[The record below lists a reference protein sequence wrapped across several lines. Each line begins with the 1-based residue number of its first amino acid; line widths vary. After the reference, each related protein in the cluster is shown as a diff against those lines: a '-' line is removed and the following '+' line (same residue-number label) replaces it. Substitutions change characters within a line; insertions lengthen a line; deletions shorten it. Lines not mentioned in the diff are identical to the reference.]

1 MKRNIIMVL
10 LFVLVL
16 GGALLAKEKT
26 ILKVKVQAANVRS
39 EPDASAPIIARV
51 TIGTLLEVT
60 GKNGAWYEVTVNDKS
75 GEAVTGYIHNAVVEV
90 SGADEEEAEVEP
102 RAAVRREVPRASA
115 RKEIAGGGFKLMAG
129 LSMDNVNLSETL
141 PADAK
146 KTSKMGFMGGLGYE
160 SGGRIAFELD
170 LLYRPGGTVL
180 KATDPANKEKITI
193 SGTAISLPI
202 MLKVRFLPGTTPYIL
217 AGGEVGYLLN
227 QKVVVTAADGT
238 TTEEDVTDNVNRLVY
253 GLVFGGGVELQA
265 GGMNLLLE
273 ARYLLGLSNLIK
285 DPEPGAYMK
294 PTSLAFLLGIKF

>member
-16 GGALLAKEKT
+16 GGALLAKENT
-26 ILKVKVQAANVRS
+26 ILKVKVQTANVRS
-39 EPDASAPIIARV
+39 EPDATAAVIAKV
-51 TIGTLLEVT
+51 GVGTLLEVA
-60 GKNGAWYEVTVNDKS
+60 GKDGAWYEVTVNDQFGK
-75 GEAVTGYIHNAVVEV
+75 EVTGYIHNSVVEV
-90 SGADEEEAEVEP
+90 IGEDEAPAQEKP
-102 RAAVRREVPRASA
+102 RAATRRETPKARAA
-115 RKEIAGGGFKLMAG
+115 KQFAGGGFKLMGG

-160 SGGRIAFELD
+160 GGGMIAFELD

-193 SGTAISLPI
+193 SGTAITLPI
-202 MLKVRFLPGTTPYIL
+202 MLKVRFLRGTTPYIL

-227 QKVVVTAADGT
+227 QKIVVTAADGT
-238 TTEEDVTDNVNRLVY
+238 TTEEDTTDRVNRLVY
-253 GLVFGGGVELQA
+253 GVVFGGGVELQA

-294 PTSLAFLLGIKF
+294 PTALTFMLGVKF